1 MSARPGAGRARA
13 RAGVAKGARA
23 GIAKGAAPGRD
34 FGPAIRLA
42 GKQGRGGDDGPDPRR
57 AVVKEFRPDPDAP
70 GAPLVRGGRVRDPL
84 RRMHESGQIS
94 KGQWDGVEA
103 FRDDVDLSRGART
116 GGTDSAGVRVGPSN
130 RNWPSDVML
139 DAWRRVARAM
149 RRFTP
154 VEGRLVVWT
163 VVEYRSLRSFTRAE
177 GMRDETGSQML
188 QRVLDQL
195 AQRRGRSGRDSGF
208 GR

>member
-1 MSARPGAGRARA
+1 MRR
-13 RAGVAKGARA
+13 VAKGARA
-23 GIAKGAAPGRD
+23 GLSKGARAGLAKGAAPGRD

-42 GKQGRGGDDGPDPRR
+42 GKGKGGDGDDAPDPRR
-57 AVVKEFRPDPDAP
+57 TVVREFRPDPDAP

-84 RRMHESGQIS
+84 RRMFECGQIS

-116 GGTDSAGVRVGPSN
+116 GAADSAGVRVGPSN

-149 RRFTP
+149 LRFTP

-177 GMRDETGSQML
+177 AMRDETGGQML

-195 AQRRGRSGRDSGF
+195 AVRRGRPEGARA
-208 GR
+208 